1 MNAPMT
7 DTAPTTLTTT
17 TRIDDDGDVETVL
30 AVRLWDVY
38 QQQWRVI
45 ALDCIPDEVLA
56 SLPAADRAMIESAEV
71 SQ

>member
-1 MNAPMT
+1 MMNSMT

-45 ALDCIPDEVLA
+45 ALDCISDEVLA